1 MPGALRAQLRQGRV
15 QAPRDSPMEHTAEGG
30 QLGPGQEVRGNQ
42 LETTSGQCP
51 ILSLSPLLA
60 VLIPACASSS
70 PTFLMMYSAYE
81 SNKHPTRYRQPWLP
95 VLPQRI

>member
-15 QAPRDSPMEHTAEGG
+15 PATRDSPMEHTAEGG

-60 VLIPACASSS
+60 ADPREWGLGEGLPRE
-70 PTFLMMYSAYE
+70 AYLC
-81 SNKHPTRYRQPWLP
+81 K
-95 VLPQRI
+95 

>member
-42 LETTSGQCP
+42 LEPTSGQCP

-60 VLIPACASSS
+60 ADPREWGLGEGLPRE
-70 PTFLMMYSAYE
+70 AYLC
-81 SNKHPTRYRQPWLP
+81 K
-95 VLPQRI
+95 